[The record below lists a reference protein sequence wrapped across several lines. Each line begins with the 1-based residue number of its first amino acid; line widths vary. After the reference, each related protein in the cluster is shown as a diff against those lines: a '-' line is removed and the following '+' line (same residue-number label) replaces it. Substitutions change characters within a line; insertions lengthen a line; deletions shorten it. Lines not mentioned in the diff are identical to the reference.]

1 MMERGPRA
9 TMVAK
14 RSALFRLAAGVALTV
29 AVLGGFWLWRV
40 VQEAAVDTPQGLASA
55 AAKPGIEA
63 APPAADAGDEHPLE
77 RLARRSPAEA
87 WRAATELEQ
96 SPSRK
101 HLLKTIAT
109 LWVEKDP
116 QGALDAFEAMD
127 EAQMP
132 TSWMFEMLG
141 RWMALDERA
150 PTQWALATA
159 GSRPRLLIGGA
170 IEWLLENGEPR
181 ATALARAQE
190 VLRRSAR
197 RAPTDAWAIASAQ
210 GLASETE
217 LPRAVAEVWFEDD
230 PQAALHAAVS
240 LGGWKNRLEPW
251 IADLAAEWA
260 RAEPRTAADWALGL
274 PALPEDGALL
284 AAVHAALS
292 VTSADEAFEFA
303 GKFGDEKTRSA
314 YYHPMYERQLRAL
327 LGNDLLA
334 LAEWLV
340 RQPDAKLRG
349 SKVRPIAQRYGL
361 FLPDDA
367 VQWALQ
373 LPDDLSK
380 DGLGAVVQG
389 IAGRDPS
396 RAEDI
401 VLGMAGQGS
410 QAHAALGFLMQWAW
424 ERDQPAAAYRWSVEN
439 LPSSAR
445 LEANQGV
452 LAKWAFT
459 DPVAVASALADI
471 ADPDERFAA
480 QKGAML
486 GLVGTDMDATPE
498 LVRARMLAV
507 EEVFD
512 SLRVAAAARGVWD
525 DGRGNEFGGP
535 VRRLLYGY
543 WKEADPARAAKYKES
558 PERYD
563 ERR

>member
-1 MMERGPRA
+1 MFGISNRP
-9 TMVAK
+9 
-14 RSALFRLAAGVALTV
+14 ALPRLAAGLALTV
-29 AVLGGFWLWRV
+29 AVLGGGVWLWHMA
-40 VQEAAVDTPQGLASA
+40 QETAGETPQGLASSA
-55 AAKPGIEA
+55 EAPPPSIEA
-63 APPAADAGDEHPLE
+63 ASPAADVGDGHPLE
-77 RLARRSPAEA
+77 RLARRSPEEA

-116 QGALDAFEAMD
+116 QA
-127 EAQMP
+127 
-132 TSWMFEMLG
+132 
-141 RWMALDERA
+141 
-150 PTQWALATA
+150 ALA
-159 GSRPRLLIGGA
+159 
-170 IEWLLENGEPR
+170 
-181 ATALARAQE
+181 
-190 VLRRSAR
+190 
-197 RAPTDAWAIASAQ
+197 
-210 GLASETE
+210 
-217 LPRAVAEVWFEDD
+217 
-230 PQAALHAAVS
+230 AAVS
-240 LGGWKNRLEPW
+240 LGGWENRLEPW

-292 VTSADEAFEFA
+292 VTSADEAFELA

-314 YYHPMYERQLRAL
+314 YYHPMYERQLRTL

-349 SKVRPIAQRYGL
+349 SKVRPIARRYGL
-361 FLPDDA
+361 LLPDDA

-396 RAEDI
+396 RAEGI

-445 LEANQGV
+445 LEANQSV

-486 GLVGTDMDATPE
+486 GLVGADMDATPE
-498 LVRARMLAV
+498 QVRARMLAV

-543 WKEADPARAAKYKES
+543 WKEVDPARAAKYKEP

-563 ERR
+563 ERQ